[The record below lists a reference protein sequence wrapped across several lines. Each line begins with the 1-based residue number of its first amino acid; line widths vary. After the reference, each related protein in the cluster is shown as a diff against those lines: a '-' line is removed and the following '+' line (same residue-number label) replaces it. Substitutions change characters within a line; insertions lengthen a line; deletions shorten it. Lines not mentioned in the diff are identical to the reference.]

1 MGFEPMPLFVQNVFY
16 QLSYEAINSGTI
28 KIIVHVAGH
37 ISKFYIPMKRW
48 IAVLQLFLE
57 SLQIFS
63 HSSYKFIS
71 CTYTQYNLAG
81 KTLQQIWYVWN
92 KQRNNW
98 WHCICNKNKSFLLFC

>member
-48 IAVLQLFLE
+48 IAVL
-57 SLQIFS
+57 
-63 HSSYKFIS
+63 
-71 CTYTQYNLAG
+71 
-81 KTLQQIWYVWN
+81 
-92 KQRNNW
+92 
-98 WHCICNKNKSFLLFC
+98 